1 MDRLMKID
9 NRRIVLIDYATGL
22 PSERHFALE
31 VETIDGCDHD
41 MVIIRKIFVTD
52 LTARRAH

>member
-1 MDRLMKID
+1 MKID